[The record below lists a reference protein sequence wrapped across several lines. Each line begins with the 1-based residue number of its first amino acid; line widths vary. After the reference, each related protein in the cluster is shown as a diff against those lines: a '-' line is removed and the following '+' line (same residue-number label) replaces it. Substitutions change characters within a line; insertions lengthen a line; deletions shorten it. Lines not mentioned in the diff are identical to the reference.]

1 MDDIIIEK
9 IDLKSSQR
17 KNVENFL
24 NIFSLK
30 LDDDVEYTA
39 AAIKNGEIIGT
50 CSFTGNV
57 LKCFAVKHEFQDEGI
72 ASKLLTHITDVEF
85 DRGIYDT
92 FIFTKEK
99 NKSIFEGMGYRAVY
113 STGFVILL
121 EGGTANV
128 KKYVNNMVTKN
139 HMSNNKKAA
148 VVMNCNPFTLGHR
161 YIVEKASSEN
171 EEVVVYVVEE
181 NRSVFPFD
189 VRLELAIKGLSDLK
203 NVKVIPGG
211 KYIISS
217 LTFPSYFIKKE
228 DERLNEYTKLDA
240 GIFGKYI
247 APEFNI
253 NKRYIGCEPNCNVTN
268 AYNNT
273 LYQILPDYNVDVKL
287 VERLM
292 KDGTVISASD
302 VRKFLMLGDLEKV
315 KEIVPVTTYEFLISD
330 KGREITSK
338 MRNQGVYHA

>member
-24 NIFSLK
+24 NNFSLK

-50 CSFTGNV
+50 CSFAGNV

-92 FIFTKEK
+92 FIFTKHE
-99 NKSIFEGMGYRAVY
+99 NKSIFEGMGYRSVY
-113 STGFVILL
+113 STGSVILL

-128 KKYVNNMVTKN
+128 KKYVDNMAEKN

-148 VVMNCNPFTLGHR
+148 VVMNCNPFTNGHR

-171 EEVVVYVVEE
+171 EEVVVFIVEE

-189 VRLELAIKGLSDLK
+189 VRLDLAINGLSDLK

-217 LTFPSYFIKKE
+217 FTFPSYFIKKE
-228 DERLNEYTKLDA
+228 DERLYEYTKLDA

-273 LYQILPDYNVDVKL
+273 LLNVLPDYNVDVIL

-292 KDGTVISASD
+292 KNGTVISASD
-302 VRKFLMLGDLEKV
+302 VRKYLMLGDMMQIKGIVPETTYRFLLSSRG
-315 KEIVPVTTYEFLISD
+315 KEIIR
-330 KGREITSK
+330 KIK
-338 MRNQGVYHA
+338 C